1 MGEEHQND
9 QKNCGYISPEE
20 LRLSGT
26 RNPIIV
32 NISTVCYL
40 VRRVC
45 VRGSVGNDLGYH
57 FALSFLRKEKNLS
70 PIVGALSTMPVKKS
84 ELGLLN
90 TVTSSQEKYL
100 SYQRGSAELVQAVTG
115 GGEFSN
121 ADHLQTLGE
130 ERRERKKD
138 RDAAYKTKLKG
149 LVCDLKGTNTR
160 LIPSIKSQV
169 PG

>member
-1 MGEEHQND
+1 
-9 QKNCGYISPEE
+9 
-20 LRLSGT
+20 
-26 RNPIIV
+26 
-32 NISTVCYL
+32 
-40 VRRVC
+40 
-45 VRGSVGNDLGYH
+45 
-57 FALSFLRKEKNLS
+57 
-70 PIVGALSTMPVKKS
+70 MPVKKS